1 MENQV
6 LQVWSGG
13 LDFSAADGVK
23 VLDVHTRTS
32 KPIKPGCRVNGSEPG
47 IKLSLLFL
55 GHGRA

>member
-6 LQVWSGG
+6 LQVWTGG

-32 KPIKPGCRVNGSEPG
+32 KPIKPGCRVTGSGPG
-47 IKLSLLFL
+47 IK
-55 GHGRA
+55 